1 MSQYLFLA
9 NEGVFPVTKDANGKM
24 LQEKPTTGFDIPGTI
39 QGEGKQ
45 AGMPSLF
52 LRLAGC
58 NLRCMWELPNGEIS
72 ICDTS
77 HASFNTESGTREHIN
92 NVAKKIISNLD
103 NIPLLIISG
112 GEPLLQADALKAML
126 EIVKTEKPGLQISI
140 ETNGT
145 IFNPDLTELVNFFS
159 LSPKL
164 KNALP
169 TVQKTKKVGVI
180 LPADPDNY
188 KKLQINIPAI
198 QSYLDLC
205 KSSHEKDFQL
215 KFVIG
220 SENEVEE
227 INSQYLNHLKEW
239 KNEDIVLMPLGST
252 PEELAHTRLM
262 TMKSAI
268 KYGYRYTPRLQV
280 TYFRGKAGV

>member
-9 NEGVFPVTKDANGKM
+9 SEGVFPVTKDVNGKI
-24 LQEKPTTGFDIPGTI
+24 LHDKPATGFDIPGTI

-58 NLRCMWELPNGEIS
+58 NLRCMWQLPNGEIS

-77 HASFNTESGTREHIN
+77 HASFNTELGSRVHIDD
-92 NVAKKIISNLD
+92 VAKKIINNLD

-112 GEPLLQADALKAML
+112 VEPLLQAEALNSML
-126 EIVKTEKPGLQISI
+126 EIVKNEKTGLQISI

-145 IFNPDLTELVNFFS
+145 IFNPDLAELLNFFS

-169 TVQKTKKVGVI
+169 SIQKIKEAGVV
-180 LPADPDNY
+180 LPSDPDNY
-188 KKLQINIPAI
+188 KKLQINIPVI

-205 KSSHEKDFQL
+205 KNSPRKDFQL

-227 INSQYLNHLKEW
+227 INSQYLHHLKEW

-252 PEELAHTRLM
+252 PEELAQTRLM
-262 TMKSAI
+262 AMKSAI